1 MKEELEE
8 RNVNNRNL
16 IEELADNDRTIQD
29 LRRAVSF
36 RSGVKGESYSMK
48 GDWLLLEK
56 AKRRHLFFYAHK
68 KGYFEKC
75 KEGCQGWV

>member
-8 RNVNNRNL
+8 RNVNVRNL
-16 IEELADNDRTIQD
+16 KDELADKDRAIQD

-48 GDWLLLEK
+48 GE
-56 AKRRHLFFYAHK
+56 
-68 KGYFEKC
+68 
-75 KEGCQGWV
+75 